1 MIIIIHKTLYFFG
14 GGIKNSWAHDIV
26 YGVYYTQAS
35 KSYQPF
41 LKWNIKW
48 RWRCNQE
55 YLNKISFFA
64 RLNFEILF
72 KKKKKKKKKDDQVA
86 LIIGPHFSLQNLVA
100 DMGNFWEKLDV
111 SLFDA
116 LYGILYGI
124 IMPTL
129 EKLN

>member
-1 MIIIIHKTLYFFG
+1 MTSFMAFIIPKQASLINHFWNEILNEDEDA
-14 GGIKNSWAHDIV
+14 IKNIL
-26 YGVYYTQAS
+26 TKFQ
-35 KSYQPF
+35 F
-41 LKWNIKW
+41 LPVEMLKFYW
-48 RWRCNQE
+48 
-55 YLNKISFFA
+55 
-64 RLNFEILF
+64 
-72 KKKKKKKKKDDQVA
+72 KKKKKDDQVA